1 VSEVAWI
8 AVVDEA
14 HASDDLAEAY
24 AECADPTTGRAAHIM
39 KLHSLN
45 PRSMLDHRALY
56 RTLMFGPSPLKR
68 YQREMIGTLVSAL
81 NDCHY

>member
-1 VSEVAWI
+1 MSKVAWI
-8 AVVDEA
+8 TTVEEDAADSDLSAAYEQC
-14 HASDDLAEAY
+14 ASS
-24 AECADPTTGRAAHIM
+24 TTGRAAHIY
-39 KLHSLN
+39 KVHSLN

-81 NDCHY
+81 NQCHY